1 MRMVDKFKP
10 KDTELPFFRQ
20 LYNLAETGQ
29 EDIEPAQ
36 KDWKKKQR
44 QYDGLIDP
52 EIRED
57 D

>member
-1 MRMVDKFKP
+1 MVDKFKP